1 MSRVPGDHDAGRRLL
16 MQGAAA
22 GLALGVLPG
31 ASSAS
36 RTPVMAD
43 LVVRNAR
50 ITTLDPRRPSATAL
64 AVSAGRIVAVG
75 DDAQIM
81 AMAEGARIIDAQGRR
96 LLPGL
101 NDSHTHLI
109 RGGLN
114 YNLELRWDGV
124 RSLADAMA
132 MLKAQVDRTPA
143 PQWVR
148 VVGGFTSH
156 QFVEKRLP
164 TLEEINAIAPDTPV
178 FLLHLYDRALL
189 NRAALRACGY
199 DKNTQDPPGGHIE
212 RDKLGNPTGLLLA
225 KPNALILYASLA
237 KGPRLPVEYQAN
249 STRHFMRELN
259 RLGITSVI
267 DAGGGFQNYPED
279 YQVIEQLH
287 AAGQLSVRI
296 AYNLFTQNKDKEV
309 QDFRGWTEL
318 LPVRKGDDLLRHNG
332 AGEMLVFSAAD
343 FELFSEPRPELPPEL
358 EPELEQVVRL
368 LVEKRWPFRIHA
380 TYDESI
386 ERILDVYE
394 KVNADIPFDGLH
406 WFIDHAE
413 TITPRN
419 IDRIRALN
427 GGIAVQHRMAYQGE
441 AFVERY
447 GVQAARQTP
456 PVRRMLAAGVPV
468 GAGTDATRVG
478 QLQPVGG
485 AVVAGDRA
493 HRRRACAVR
502 RGKLARSRA
511 GAAPVDPGQCLVLRR
526 RVHQGHPGGRA
537 AGGLHRVVGR
547 LFSCRRRCHC
557 RHHQCAHRL
566 GRTGGAWRWRLRGAG
581 TALAA
586 RDAGLVTGQP
596 VWWLPRGRRSQC
608 TGRRRA
614 RAWPRL
620 PGARALPTCGP
631 ACSTQRRPARF
642 LGRIGL
648 LMLRVLTPASRPRAG
663 SCVWPHYAIRPAS
676 SPGALLQ

>member
-1 MSRVPGDHDAGRRLL
+1 MV
-16 MQGAAA
+16 
-22 GLALGVLPG
+22 
-31 ASSAS
+31 
-36 RTPVMAD
+36 D

-50 ITTLDPRRPSATAL
+50 ITTLDPRQPSATAI
-64 AVSAGRIVAVG
+64 AVADGRIVAVG

-81 AMAEGARIIDAQGRR
+81 ALAQGMRTIDAQGRR

-132 MLKAQVDRTPA
+132 MLKVQVDRTPA

-148 VVGGFTSH
+148 VVGGFTAH
-156 QFVEKRLP
+156 QFAEKRLP

-199 DKNTQDPPGGHIE
+199 DKTTPDPPGGRIE

-237 KGPRLPVEYQAN
+237 KGPRLPLEYQAN

-296 AYNLFTQNKDKEV
+296 AYNLFTQNKGREV
-309 QDFRGWTEL
+309 EDFRGWTDL

-343 FELFSEPRPELPPEL
+343 FEQFSEPRPELPAAL

-380 TYDESI
+380 TYDQSI
-386 ERILDVYE
+386 ARILDVYE

-441 AFVERY
+441 AFVQRY
-447 GVQAARQTP
+447 GVQAAKQTP
-456 PVRRMLAAGVPV
+456 PVRRMLAAGIPV
-468 GAGTDATRVG
+468 GAGTDATRVASYNPWVALSWLVTGRTVGGLALYGEDNLLDREQALRLWTQGSAWFSGDETRKGTLAVG
-478 QLQPVGG
+478 QLADFIVLSDDYFRIDDAAIADITSVLTVLGGRVVHGDGDFAALAPTLPPAMPDWSPVNRFGGYQVGG
-485 AVVAGDRA
+485 AVSGLSAATHTHAHGHACRA
-493 HRRRACAVR
+493 HGAHAHAGRHAVPTDD
-502 RGKLARSRA
+502 LRS
-511 GAAPVDPGQCLVLRR
+511 
-526 RVHQGHPGGRA
+526 
-537 AGGLHRVVGR
+537 
-547 LFSCRRRCHC
+547 F
-557 RHHQCAHRL
+557 
-566 GRTGGAWRWRLRGAG
+566 W
-581 TALAA
+581 
-586 RDAGLVTGQP
+586 
-596 VWWLPRGRRSQC
+596 
-608 TGRRRA
+608 
-614 RAWPRL
+614 
-620 PGARALPTCGP
+620 
-631 ACSTQRRPARF
+631 
-642 LGRIGL
+642 
-648 LMLRVLTPASRPRAG
+648 
-663 SCVWPHYAIRPAS
+663 
-676 SPGALLQ
+676 GALGCACFAF

>member
-1 MSRVPGDHDAGRRLL
+1 ML
-16 MQGAAA
+16 
-22 GLALGVLPG
+22 
-31 ASSAS
+31 
-36 RTPVMAD
+36 D
-43 LVVRNAR
+43 LVVCNAR
-50 ITTLDPRRPSATAL
+50 ITTLDPRQPSATAI
-64 AVSAGRIVAVG
+64 AVADGRIVAVG

-81 AMAEGARIIDAQGRR
+81 ALAKGVRTIDAQGRR

-148 VVGGFTSH
+148 VVGGFTAY
-156 QFVEKRLP
+156 QFAEKRLP

-199 DKNTQDPPGGHIE
+199 DKTTPDPPGGRIE

-237 KGPRLPVEYQAN
+237 KGPGLPLEYQAN

-287 AAGQLSVRI
+287 AADQLSVRI
-296 AYNLFTQNKDKEV
+296 AYNMFTQNKGKEV
-309 QDFRGWTEL
+309 DDFRGWTEL

-343 FELFSEPRPELPPEL
+343 FEQFSEPRPELPAEL

-380 TYDESI
+380 TYDQSI
-386 ERILDVYE
+386 ARILDVYE
-394 KVNADIPFDGLH
+394 KVNADLPFDGLH

-441 AFVERY
+441 AFVQRY
-447 GVQAARQTP
+447 GMQAARQTP
-456 PVRRMLAAGVPV
+456 PVRRMLAAGIPV
-468 GAGTDATRVG
+468 GAGTDATRVASYN
-478 QLQPVGG
+478 PW
-485 AVVAGDRA
+485 VA
-493 HRRRACAVR
+493 
-502 RGKLARSRA
+502 LS
-511 GAAPVDPGQCLVLRR
+511 
-526 RVHQGHPGGRA
+526 
-537 AGGLHRVVGR
+537 
-547 LFSCRRRCHC
+547 
-557 RHHQCAHRL
+557 
-566 GRTGGAWRWRLRGAG
+566 W
-581 TALAA
+581 
-586 RDAGLVTGQP
+586 LVTGRTVGGLALYGDENLLDREQALRL
-596 VWWLPRGRRSQC
+596 WTQGS
-608 TGRRRA
+608 
-614 RAWPRL
+614 AWFSGDETNKGTL
-620 PGARALPTCGP
+620 AAGQLADFIVL
-631 ACSTQRRPARF
+631 SDDYF
-642 LGRIGL
+642 RIDEAAIADITS
-648 LMLRVLTPASRPRAG
+648 VLTVLGGRVVHGEGDFAALAPTLPPAMPDWSPVNRFGGYQVGGRVSGLAAAPHAHAHGHACRAHG
-663 SCVWPHYAIRPAS
+663 AHAHAGLHAVPTDDLRSFW
-676 SPGALLQ
+676 GALGCACFAF